1 MAAEPTGQLGWGP
14 LPVPPEQVFDSK
26 DVETYLWDVTRDLM
40 ADIRGDQRGISWA
53 ATIFR
58 LGRAHTVAAG
68 SETAREADREQ
79 CSFSDGPVMEAV
91 RTGEFVLLSD
101 VSRDR
106 RWPGYASAAAGHGV
120 QSLLSMPLAS
130 EGGTSA
136 AINLYAAFPH
146 AFTSDDL
153 LRSRSYA
160 QQVGRALRV
169 VVRVAERAEA
179 TAGIAVVQSSL
190 VLVDLAVRSLMDE
203 YGLSREGALRFLQTQ
218 ALHHELDL
226 RGAALNVVVPGAGRE
241 NAGGVESGREP
252 SGLRQGM
259 PDGVADFRLV
269 PPAELD
275 QQAETPRGAGQEPP
289 GKRDAERDASRGATG
304 REAGGRDP
312 AGSGTAGRATAR
324 GVRAGRGKGPRD
336 PAGSRRTGRGKETS
350 PPAEGRTA

>member
-1 MAAEPTGQLGWGP
+1 MAAEPTRQLGWGP

-26 DVETYLWDVTRDLM
+26 DVETYLWDATRDFM
-40 ADIRGDQRGISWA
+40 ADIKGDQRGITWA
-53 ATIFR
+53 ATLYR
-58 LGRAHTVAAG
+58 LGQASTVAA
-68 SETAREADREQ
+68 STEKAREADREQ
-79 CSFSDGPVMEAV
+79 HSFADGPVMEAI

-101 VSRDR
+101 VGRDR
-106 RWPGYASAAAGHGV
+106 RWPGYSSAAAGHGV
-120 QSLLSMPLAS
+120 QSLLSMPIAS

-160 QQVGRALRV
+160 HQVARALRV
-169 VVRVAERAEA
+169 VVRVTERAEA

-226 RGAALNVVVPGAGRE
+226 RDAALNVVAPGSARE
-241 NAGGVESGREP
+241 SPRPGDGREP
-252 SGLRQGM
+252 IGLRQGT
-259 PDGVADFRLV
+259 PDGVADFRLL

-275 QQAETPRGAGQEPP
+275 QQADAPRG
-289 GKRDAERDASRGATG
+289 K
-304 REAGGRDP
+304 
-312 AGSGTAGRATAR
+312 
-324 GVRAGRGKGPRD
+324 VRPRKD
-336 PAGSRRTGRGKETS
+336 TPH
-350 PPAEGRTA
+350 PAEGRTA

>member
-26 DVETYLWDVTRDLM
+26 DVETYLWEVTRDFM
-40 ADIRGDQRGISWA
+40 ADIKGEQRGISWA
-53 ATIFR
+53 ATLFR
-58 LGRAHTVAAG
+58 LGQARTVAAG
-68 SETAREADREQ
+68 TEKAREADREQ
-79 CSFSDGPVMEAV
+79 CSFADGPVMEAI
-91 RTGEFVLLSD
+91 RSGEFVLLSD

-106 RWPGYASAAAGHGV
+106 RWPGYASAAASHGV
-120 QSLLSMPLAS
+120 QSLLSIPIAS

-146 AFTSDDL
+146 TFTSDDL

-160 QQVGRALRV
+160 QQLARALRV

-203 YGLSREGALRFLQTQ
+203 YGLSREGALRFLQNQ

-226 RGAALNVVVPGAGRE
+226 RDAALNVVVPGSAREGPRAGD
-241 NAGGVESGREP
+241 SGREP
-252 SGLRQGM
+252 TGLRQGT
-259 PDGVADFRLV
+259 PDGVADFRLL

-275 QQAETPRGAGQEPP
+275 QQAEKP
-289 GKRDAERDASRGATG
+289 
-304 REAGGRDP
+304 GGRK
-312 AGSGTAGRATAR
+312 
-324 GVRAGRGKGPRD
+324 AGRGKD
-336 PAGSRRTGRGKETS
+336 TAH
-350 PPAEGRTA
+350 PAEGRTA

>member
-1 MAAEPTGQLGWGP
+1 MAAEPAGQLGWGP

-26 DVETYLWDVTRDLM
+26 DVETYLWDVTRDFM
-40 ADIRGDQRGISWA
+40 RDIKGDQRGISWA
-53 ATIFR
+53 ATLFR
-58 LGRAHTVAAG
+58 LGQAHTVAAG
-68 SETAREADREQ
+68 SEIAREADREQ
-79 CSFSDGPVMEAV
+79 CSFADGPVMEAV

-120 QSLLSMPLAS
+120 QSLLSMPIAS

-136 AINLYAAFPH
+136 AINLYAASPH
-146 AFTSDDL
+146 AFSSDDL

-160 QQVGRALRV
+160 EQVARALRV

-226 RGAALNVVVPGAGRE
+226 RDAALNVVVPGSGRE
-241 NAGGVESGREP
+241 NPRAGDSAREP
-252 SGLRQGM
+252 AGLRQGT
-259 PDGVADFRLV
+259 PDGVADFRLL

-275 QQAETPRGAGQEPP
+275 QQEELPRGR
-289 GKRDAERDASRGATG
+289 K
-304 REAGGRDP
+304 
-312 AGSGTAGRATAR
+312 AR
-324 GVRAGRGKGPRD
+324 RGKGP
-336 PAGSRRTGRGKETS
+336 SR
-350 PPAEGRTA
+350 PAEGRTA